1 MLKHTVEIDIK
12 YGDGIIEIILH
23 DSKDMLYESED
34 DNTRVVHK

>member
-34 DNTRVVHK
+34 DNTRVVRN